1 MKKPHTMKI
10 NHSIFIYIFL
20 FVVYNSSTFSPQY
33 RYPLTIPPAFSAN
46 FGELRSNHFH
56 SGLDFKTE
64 QTVNKP
70 VVAIEEGYVSRISV
84 SPGGFGLALYVD
96 PPSTGHTS
104 VYAHLNS
111 FSKEIAD
118 WVKKNQYEQ
127 ERFQVTLHPEKG
139 QFPVKR
145 GEQIALSGNRGSSGG
160 PHLHFEIRDSH
171 TEEPLDALAYL
182 PLVADTQKPDLRGIA
197 FYPQKDKGL
206 INGSNDPLRIN
217 ISKDGQGNPL
227 APGRTIN
234 AWGRIGVGVKAYDRM
249 NGQSNIYGV
258 KHIRLFVDGKL
269 VFSSSIDRFSFSD
282 TRMLNSFIDFEDWS
296 EQRSFYM
303 KSFVDPGNRLP
314 FYETSNN
321 GYIDIT
327 EEREYRFRYELEDH
341 AGNRLDYRFS
351 VLGKPQEIPA
361 PLPCENWF
369 TWNLNNSFLEMGFS
383 LSIPAGN
390 LYSDICFIHRKT
402 ESHTYYSHLHQV
414 NDKPVPLH
422 QGAELWIGLHTD
434 TLQNRN
440 NYGIV
445 KINDNGSESWIGG
458 TYKRGGIAATI
469 RELGDCYAV
478 SSDTLP
484 PTITPLSPG
493 NWVKQRCI
501 KVRLSDNK
509 SGIASFRGEIN
520 GKFVLFTHDVK
531 SNVYTYLF
539 DDARL
544 NKGEQLTLVF
554 TAIDGAGNSS
564 EYEKVL

>member
-10 NHSIFIYIFL
+10 NLSPFIYIAL
-20 FVVYNSSTFSPQY
+20 FVVYAPSAFSQQY
-33 RYPLTIPPAFSAN
+33 RYPVTIPPAFSAN

-56 SGLDFKTE
+56 SGLDFKT
-64 QTVNKP
+64 QQAVNKP
-70 VVAIEEGYVSRISV
+70 VVAVEEGYVSRISV

-96 PPSTGHTS
+96 HPATGHTS

-118 WVKKNQYEQ
+118 WVKEKQYEQ
-127 ERFQVTLHPEKG
+127 ESFQVTLYPEKG

-145 GEQIALSGNRGSSGG
+145 GEQIALSGNTGSSGG

-197 FYPQKDKGL
+197 LYPQKNKGL
-206 INGSNDPLRIN
+206 INGSSNPLRIN
-217 ISKDGQGNPL
+217 ISKDGNGHPL
-227 APGRTIN
+227 RPDRVIN

-258 KHIRLFVDGKL
+258 KHIRLFVDEKP

-282 TRMLNSFIDFEDWS
+282 TRMLNSFVDFEDWQ
-296 EQRSFYM
+296 ERRSFYM

-314 FYETSNN
+314 FYKTTNN

-327 EEREYRFRYELEDH
+327 EEREYVFRYELEDH
-341 AGNRLDYRFS
+341 AGNRLDYRFTI
-351 VLGKPQEIPA
+351 LGKSQDIPA
-361 PLPCENWF
+361 PPSCENWF

-390 LYSDICFIHRKT
+390 LYSDLCFTHRKT
-402 ESHTYYSHLHQV
+402 ENHAYYSHLHRV

-422 QGAELWIGLHTD
+422 RGAELWIGLHTD
-434 TLQNRN
+434 TLRNRN

-445 KINDNGSESWIGG
+445 KINDNGSESWVGG
-458 TYKRGGIAATI
+458 TYKRGGISATI
-469 RELGDCYAV
+469 RELGDSYAV
-478 SSDTLP
+478 SSDTQP
-484 PTITPLSPG
+484 PVITPVTPE
-493 NWVKQRCI
+493 NWVKQRHI
-501 KVRLSDNK
+501 RVRLSDNK
-509 SGIASFRGEIN
+509 SGITTFRGEIN
-520 GKFVLFTHDVK
+520 GRFVLFTHDTK
-531 SNVYTYLF
+531 SNVYSYLF
-539 DDARL
+539 DEARL

-554 TAIDGAGNSS
+554 TATDGAGNSS
-564 EYEKVL
+564 EYKKVL

>member
-1 MKKPHTMKI
+1 MRKPHTMKI
-10 NHSIFIYIFL
+10 NFSTFIYIFL
-20 FVVYNSSTFSPQY
+20 FVVYTTSAFSQHY
-33 RYPLTIPPAFSAN
+33 RYPLTIPPTFSAN

-96 PPSTGHTS
+96 HPSTGHTS

-118 WVKKNQYEQ
+118 WVKEKQYEQ
-127 ERFQVTLHPEKG
+127 ERFQVTLYPEKW

-145 GEQIALSGNRGSSGG
+145 GEQIALSGNTGSSGG
-160 PHLHFEIRDSH
+160 PHLHFEIRESY

-206 INGSNDPLRIN
+206 INGSDDPLRIN

-227 APGRTIN
+227 APNRTIN
-234 AWGRIGVGVKAYDRM
+234 AWGRIGLGVKTYDRM

-258 KHIRLFVDGKL
+258 KHIRLFVDEKL

-282 TRMLNSFIDFEDWS
+282 TRMLNSFVDFEDWK
-296 EQRSFYM
+296 ERRSFFM

-314 FYETSNN
+314 FYKTTNN

-327 EEREYRFRYELEDH
+327 EEREYHFRYELEDH

-351 VLGKPQEIPA
+351 VQGKPLEIPV
-361 PLPCENWF
+361 PLPCDNWF
-369 TWNLNNSFLEMGFS
+369 SWNLNNSFLEMGFS

-390 LYSDICFIHRKT
+390 LYDDLCFTHRKT
-402 ESHTYYSHLHQV
+402 ESHTYYSHLHRV

-434 TLQNRN
+434 TLQNRS

-445 KINDNGSESWIGG
+445 KINDNGSESWVGG
-458 TYKRGGIAATI
+458 TYKRSGVAATI
-469 RELGDCYAV
+469 RELGDSYAV
-478 SSDTLP
+478 SSDTQP
-484 PTITPLSPG
+484 PIITPVTPE
-493 NWVKQRCI
+493 NWIKQRRI
-501 KVRLSDNK
+501 RVKLNDNK

-520 GKFVLFTHDVK
+520 GKFVLFTHDAK
-531 SNVYTYLF
+531 SNVYTYFF
-539 DDARL
+539 DDARM
-544 NKGEQLTLVF
+544 NKGEKLTLVF